1 MPETTTTESTSEMR
15 LIDHAV
21 FKEIVERYDQG
32 TDEASNRVGRLR
44 DALRHLKVDPVSLES
59 QDQLDDLRHGIC
71 AVIVVDE
78 HNEGQR
84 WCEQGFRHKLPGAQ
98 YSWGST
104 VAISAQIHGF
114 DLDDPVNDT
123 NDAWNVESSLN
134 GLMMQLEEV
143 ATLLDQLS
151 HSSDASENH
160 SSDWPYP
167 HFLWSVDILTTVV
180 LEASM
185 KSLWVL
191 RNPGRN
197 PKSQLGHRFSN
208 IWAELQSDH
217 ATIVDHIAGL
227 PIWFRCLKPREIIKA
242 QVTCTFDT
250 IPDDEWNQAHYWFTS
265 NTTETRRSLPHHKF
279 AIALATFCVAM
290 KVALGQL

>member
-1 MPETTTTESTSEMR
+1 MPETTTTDSTGEMR
-15 LIDHAV
+15 LIDHEA
-21 FKEIVERYDQG
+21 FKDIVERYDQG

-44 DALRHLKVDPVSLES
+44 EALRHLKVDPASLES
-59 QDQLDDLRHGIC
+59 QDQLNDLRYGIS

-78 HNEGQR
+78 HNKGQR
-84 WCEQGFRHKLPGAQ
+84 WCEHGFRHKLSDDR

-123 NDAWNVESSLN
+123 NDAWSVEWSLN

-143 ATLLDQLS
+143 AFLLDQLS

-167 HFLWSVDILTTVV
+167 RFLWSVDILTTLV
-180 LEASM
+180 LEIAM

-191 RNPGRN
+191 RNPGCN
-197 PKSQLGHRFSN
+197 PKSQLGHSFSK
-208 IWAELQSDH
+208 IWGELQSDH
-217 ATIVDHIAGL
+217 ATIVDHIARS
-227 PIWFRCLKPREIIKA
+227 PIWFRCLKSREIVKA
-242 QVTCTFDT
+242 QLTCTFDT
-250 IPDDEWNQAHYWFTS
+250 IPDDEWTQAHYWFTS
-265 NTTETRRSLPHHKF
+265 NTPETRRSLPHRKF

-290 KVALGQL
+290 KIALGTL

>member
-1 MPETTTTESTSEMR
+1 MLENTTTDSTSEMR

-21 FKEIVERYDQG
+21 FKDIVDRYDQG
-32 TDEASNRVGRLR
+32 AGAVSDRVRRLR
-44 DALRHLKVDPVSLES
+44 DALRHLKFDPASLES
-59 QDQLDDLRHGIC
+59 QIQLKDLRWGIW

-78 HNEGQR
+78 HNKGQR
-84 WCEQGFRHKLPGAQ
+84 WCEHGFRHKLSDDQ

-104 VAISAQIHGF
+104 VAISAQVHDF
-114 DLDDPVNDT
+114 DLDDPVNHT
-123 NDAWNVESSLN
+123 NDAWSVESTLN
-134 GLMMQLEEV
+134 GLMWQLEEV
-143 ATLLDQLS
+143 AVLLDQLS
-151 HSSDASENH
+151 HNSNASEKQ

-191 RNPGRN
+191 RNPACN
-197 PKSQLGHRFSN
+197 PKFQLGHRFSK

-217 ATIVDHIAGL
+217 ATIVDHIARL

-265 NTTETRRSLPHHKF
+265 NTPETRRSLPHHKF
-279 AIALATFCVAM
+279 AIALAVFCVAM
-290 KVALGQL
+290 KIALGQL